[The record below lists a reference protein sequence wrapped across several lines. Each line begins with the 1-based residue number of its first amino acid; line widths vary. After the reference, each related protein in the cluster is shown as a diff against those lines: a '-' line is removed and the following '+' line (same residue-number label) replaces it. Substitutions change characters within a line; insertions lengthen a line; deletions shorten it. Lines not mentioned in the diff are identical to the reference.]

1 LLSLLH
7 LGHDFGAASGAV
19 ARAVALNG
27 SCATAFYFGAHIH
40 AMGGD
45 AATAEDFA
53 ERALRLSP
61 FDQFS
66 YFALLAIGT
75 VRLRNGRFDD
85 AASYYSKA
93 VQANPRFSVLYALHT
108 SALAQAGRVDE
119 ARLVVSRLLALDP
132 NFRVQPFKAGF
143 SHFHPDLIESVSAGL
158 RKAGLPE

>member
-1 LLSLLH
+1 
-7 LGHDFGAASGAV
+7 
-19 ARAVALNG
+19 LNG

-40 AMGGD
+40 AMKGG
-45 AATAEDFA
+45 AAIAEDFA

-75 VRLRNGRFDD
+75 VRVREGRFDD
-85 AASYYSKA
+85 AASFYSKA

-108 SALAQAGRVDE
+108 SALAQAGRLDE
-119 ARLVVSRLLALDP
+119 ARLVGSRLLAMDP
-132 NFRVQPFKAGF
+132 NFRVRPFVGGF
-143 SHFHPDLIESVSAGL
+143 SHFHTDMIESLAAGL